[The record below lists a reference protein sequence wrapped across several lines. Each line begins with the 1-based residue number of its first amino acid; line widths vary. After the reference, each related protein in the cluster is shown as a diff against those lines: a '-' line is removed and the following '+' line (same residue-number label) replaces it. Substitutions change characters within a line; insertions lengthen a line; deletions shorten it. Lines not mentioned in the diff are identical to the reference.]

1 MSQAKILIV
10 DDKQE
15 NLIALSMLL
24 KKLDVDIIAVN
35 NGNKALVQVLKND
48 LALIILDVQMPEMDG
63 FEVAN
68 LLHGDLKTHNI
79 PIIFVTAAYNDE
91 LHVLAGYQSGAVDY
105 IEKPINDVILLSKV
119 RIFVRLWQQQK
130 DLEHEIELRIQANK
144 DIKYLA
150 THDQLTGLNNR
161 SILKDLI
168 EKALSK
174 AKRFDSIIALL
185 FIDLDGFKNIN
196 DSYGHDV
203 GDYILKVCSKRMIN
217 SIRGMDSIIRYG
229 GDEFIAL
236 LTDLQSSDEAL
247 LSAERILSALIKPI
261 AWKEKEI
268 QVTASIGIAY
278 YPEHGDSEL
287 SLIKS
292 ADKAMY
298 SVKNKGKNNIAFLTE
313 A

>member
-144 DIKYLA
+144 DIKHLA